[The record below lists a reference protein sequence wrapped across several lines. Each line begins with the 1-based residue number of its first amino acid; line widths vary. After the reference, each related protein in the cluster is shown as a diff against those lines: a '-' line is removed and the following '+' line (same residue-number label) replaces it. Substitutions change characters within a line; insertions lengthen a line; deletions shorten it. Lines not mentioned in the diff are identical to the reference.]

1 MKNVLFLIFVAA
13 SLFLAIFFY
22 RRYKATQV
30 ELELANRRIMDR
42 DTEIYRL
49 QKLIIPSKTLPLAPT
64 EKVTPVSS
72 SLGQLSAAE
81 ISRLQQ
87 KGLQNPE
94 GDLKANFTT
103 NQKTI
108 FAPNEN
114 QNNNRVLRDIQILN
128 EHFALAYF
136 EENQRGGYVVL
147 RYNVRSGDQI
157 DWQVLDAYSL

>member
-1 MKNVLFLIFVAA
+1 MKNLLFLIFLAA
-13 SLFLAIFFY
+13 SIFLAIFFY
-22 RRYKATQV
+22 RRYTTTQI

-49 QKLIIPSKTLPLAPT
+49 QKLVVPSKSLPLAPT
-64 EKVTPVSS
+64 EKVTSVPS

-87 KGLQNPE
+87 KGLQEPE
-94 GDLKANFTT
+94 ADLKANFAT

-108 FAPNEN
+108 LATNEN
-114 QNNNRVLRDIQILN
+114 QNNNKVLRDILILN
-128 EHFALAYF
+128 EHYALAYF

-147 RYNVRSGDQI
+147 RYNVQSADQI
-157 DWQVLDAYSL
+157 DWQVLDTYLL